1 MTNLI
6 ADNRKARHD
15 YSIEQTFEAGLVLTG
30 WEIKSLRAGKAQL
43 AESHVILKNGEAFLL
58 NSHFAPLPTI
68 STHVQAIPDRTRKLL
83 LHKSELNKLVG
94 AVARKGY
101 AIIPLNL
108 HWKKNKVKIDI
119 ALAKGKKLYDKRDA
133 IKSRDWER
141 QKQRLAKLRS

>member
-15 YSIEQTFEAGLVLTG
+15 YSIEQTFEAGLVLAG

-83 LHKSELNKLVG
+83 LHKSELSKLVG

-141 QKQRLAKLRS
+141 QKQRLAKITR

>member
-6 ADNRKARHD
+6 TENRKARHD
-15 YSIEQTFEAGLVLTG
+15 YSIEQTFEAGLVLAG
-30 WEIKSLRAGKAQL
+30 WEIKSLRAGRAQL
-43 AESHVILKNGEAFLL
+43 SESHVILKNGEAFLL
-58 NSHFAPLPTI
+58 NSHFAPLPTT
-68 STHVQAIPDRTRKLL
+68 STHVQAAADRTRKLL
-83 LHKSELNKLVG
+83 LHKNELSKLVG

-119 ALAKGKKLYDKRDA
+119 ALARGKKQYDKRES

-141 QKQRLAKLRS
+141 QKQRLAKLR

>member
-15 YSIEQTFEAGLVLTG
+15 YSIEQTFEAGMVLAG

-83 LHKSELNKLVG
+83 LHKNELNKLVG

-133 IKSRDWER
+133 IKNRDWER
-141 QKQRLAKLRS
+141 QKQRLAKLR